1 MIKRLISALASVAI
15 LFAAVGCSSSEEQ
28 HQQRVC
34 KEIADAMSNQ
44 EFDKVAKLSGSL
56 YEKLPECSVK
66 TLGDLT
72 MSYITLSAVG
82 IAEND
87 EPAVVE
93 SMRKA
98 IDCYDEA
105 MKKNPTEANKL
116 WDEMAS
122 KKNDQGFSI
131 NPTEIIEIFRQ
142 QISAYDSQ
150 LMSAADSTAVVDETA
165 LDETVGVSED

>member
-1 MIKRLISALASVAI
+1 MIKKFISALASVAI
-15 LFAAVGCSSSEEQ
+15 LFAVAGCSSSEEQ

-34 KEIADAMSNQ
+34 QEIADAMSNQ

-87 EPAVVE
+87 EPTVVE

-116 WDEMAS
+116 WDEMSS

-150 LMSAADSTAVVDETA
+150 LMSAVDSTAVSDETA
-165 LDETVGVSED
+165 LDETVAISED